1 MLEVYARK
9 AGVSG
14 VGAEKQYVVFH
25 LEGQL
30 YGAEITVVREVSY
43 LSPITRLPNTPAYVE
58 GVIDLRGEVMPVI
71 DIRKRLGLPSRQ
83 PDGET
88 RVMILSVGDM
98 TSALVVDGVE
108 QVLTLSDEQI
118 TPPDARVTVAGQDYV
133 VGVAR
138 SGAKLVIVMD
148 LARMINT
155 ATV

>member
-1 MLEVYARK
+1 M
-9 AGVSG
+9 
-14 VGAEKQYVVFH
+14 GADKQYVVFR

-43 LSPITRLPNTPAYVE
+43 LTPITRLPNTPPYVE

-71 DIRKRLGLPSRQ
+71 DIRKRLGLPSREA
-83 PDGET
+83 DSET
-88 RVMILSVGDM
+88 RVMILSVRDM

-118 TPPDARVTVAGQDYV
+118 TAPDQRVTVAGQDYV

-138 SGAKLVIVMD
+138 SGEQLVIIMD
-148 LARMINT
+148 LARMLNT
-155 ATV
+155 AAV